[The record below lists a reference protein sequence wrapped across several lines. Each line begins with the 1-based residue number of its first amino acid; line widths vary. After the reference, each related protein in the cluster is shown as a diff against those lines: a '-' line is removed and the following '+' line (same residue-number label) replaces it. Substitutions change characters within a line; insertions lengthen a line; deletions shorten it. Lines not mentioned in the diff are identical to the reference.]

1 MGFKAENYRL
11 LAGSGTYYV
20 TGSDAISDVAHYG
33 FVATENTIIDEWTV
47 TDANGNER
55 DLVDYFNISG
65 VTITIDFVAH
75 IIPENFRNSETHS
88 FKLTNT
94 GAGQL
99 LRS

>member
-1 MGFKAENYRL
+1 MKAENYRL

-20 TGSDAISDVAHYG
+20 TGSDAISNVEHYG
-33 FVATENTIIDEWTV
+33 FVATENTIIDAWTV

-75 IIPENFRNSETHS
+75 IIPEGFRKSATYS

>member
-1 MGFKAENYRL
+1 MKAENYRL
-11 LAGSGTYYV
+11 LAGSGPYYV
-20 TGSDAISDVAHYG
+20 TGSDAVTDVAHYG
-33 FVATENTIIDEWTV
+33 FVATEDTIIDAWTV
-47 TDANGNER
+47 EDSNGNEH
-55 DLVDYFNISG
+55 DMVEYFNISG

-75 IIPENFRNSETHS
+75 IIPENFRNSETYS